1 MAFDKIKLN
10 YEQADHMAKT
20 FKQGAQQLQQTMQD
34 MQGIAQLL
42 QEGALLGDGGHAFA
56 DAVNS
61 KLCPSLKRMSDKF
74 NELERDVHAAINYMK
89 QADAES
95 KQQFK

>member
-42 QEGALLGDGGHAFA
+42 QGRCIVGRWRAFVCRGG
-56 DAVNS
+56 
-61 KLCPSLKRMSDKF
+61 
-74 NELERDVHAAINYMK
+74 
-89 QADAES
+89 Q
-95 KQQFK
+95 